1 MKIFIPIKENSQ
13 RVTRKNFRIFNGLPL
28 YKHTL
33 YKLKSFDIFV
43 DTDSKKI
50 YDEIN
55 QDPELAHVTVFI
67 REKELIGDEVS
78 VCKLI
83 ENFIR
88 KFNIENETLCQ
99 IHVTS
104 PFLTLDTLEHAL
116 QKVGDY
122 DSVVSCNPLQTRLWR
137 QEKYGM
143 CPVNHNPTVLQQ
155 TQDLPV
161 YYEENSLFYIF
172 NSSGF
177 LKTGNRVGLNPYFFE
192 TTFPENLDIDWESDW
207 ELAKVISK

>member
-1 MKIFIPIKENSQ
+1 LKIFIPIKENSQ
-13 RVTRKNFRIFNGLPL
+13 RVPRKNFRIFNGLPL

-55 QDPELAHVTVFI
+55 QDPELAHVTVYK
-67 REKELIGDEVS
+67 REKKLTGDEVS

-88 KFNIENETLCQ
+88 KFNIKNETLCQ

-104 PFLTLDTLEHAL
+104 PFLTLDTLERAL

-177 LKTGNRVGLNPYFFE
+177 LKTGNRIGLNPHFFE

>member
-1 MKIFIPIKENSQ
+1 MRTLQFIKE
-13 RVTRKNFRIFNGLPL
+13 K
-28 YKHTL
+28 K
-33 YKLKSFDIFV
+33 KL
-43 DTDSKKI
+43 T
-50 YDEIN
+50 
-55 QDPELAHVTVFI
+55 
-67 REKELIGDEVS
+67 GDEVS

-88 KFNIENETLCQ
+88 KFNIKNETLCQ
-99 IHVTS
+99 IQVTS
-104 PFLTLDTLEHAL
+104 PFLTLDTLERAL

-177 LKTGNRVGLNPYFFE
+177 LKTGNRIGLNPQFFE